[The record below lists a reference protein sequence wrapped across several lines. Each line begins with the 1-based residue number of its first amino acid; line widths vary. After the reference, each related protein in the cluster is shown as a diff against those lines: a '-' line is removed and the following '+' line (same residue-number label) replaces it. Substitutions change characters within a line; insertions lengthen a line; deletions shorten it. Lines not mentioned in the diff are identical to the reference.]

1 MDDIL
6 LHMLV
11 DPRKCKDELSPKSS
25 NSDNNDSINNLN
37 DSDTDSPNNYIQGS
51 NPLCETIDN
60 IETKK
65 KHNYSEKLKT
75 VLDNLNQVDNYIL
88 NNQYDEEFE
97 VLQNYLID
105 LLFLIKSKKN

>member
-25 NSDNNDSINNLN
+25 NSDIGDNINNLN
-37 DSDTDSPNNYIQGS
+37 NSDTDSPNNYNQAS

-60 IETKK
+60 IETAKK
-65 KHNYSEKLKT
+65 NKYSEKLKT
-75 VLDNLNQVDNYIL
+75 VLDNLNQVDNFIL
-88 NNQYDEEFE
+88 NNKYNEEFE

>member
-25 NSDNNDSINNLN
+25 NSDIDDNINNLN
-37 DSDTDSPNNYIQGS
+37 HSDTDSPNNYTQAS

-60 IETKK
+60 IETTKK
-65 KHNYSEKLKT
+65 NKYSEKLKT
-75 VLDNLNQVDNYIL
+75 VLDNLNQVDNFIL
-88 NNQYDEEFE
+88 NNQYNEEFE

>member
-25 NSDNNDSINNLN
+25 NSDIDDINNVN
-37 DSDTDSPNNYIQGS
+37 NYDTDSPNNYTQAS

-60 IETKK
+60 IETTKK
-65 KHNYSEKLKT
+65 NKYSEKLKT
-75 VLDNLNQVDNYIL
+75 LLDNLNQVDSYIL
-88 NNQYDEEFE
+88 NNQYNEEFE